1 MPSMRAAERIGG
13 TGQRAAFDTDIFA
26 DLPETPAHN
35 DASLHRVVIVGG
47 GAAGLELAARLG
59 REFGKRRRASI
70 TLVDRSRTH
79 IWKPLLHEVASG
91 SLNAASDCIEYIAHA
106 PRHHYRYRIGEVGR
120 PPRAA
125 GGQAPGAAS

>member
-1 MPSMRAAERIGG
+1 MSERGDLAVLSMRAGEPIGG
-13 TGQRAAFDTDIFA
+13 TGQRAAFDAGIFA

-91 SLNAASDCIEYIAHA
+91 SLNAASRSIEYIAHA
-106 PRHHYRYRIGEVGR
+106 P
-120 PPRAA
+120 PPRSLYLVGA
-125 GGQAPGAAS
+125 GPRVLRAKP